1 MQMALTS
8 PARDALAKLHRAP
21 EPEVLKPL
29 LERARLTS
37 DSRDRVLGHASG
49 LIADLRAA
57 QNKGWVNRFLQEYRL
72 NSSEGVALL
81 SLAEAFLRV
90 PDPET
95 ADLLIA
101 DKLGDADW
109 KTHAGKS
116 NSSLVNSATWGLVM
130 GRALVGEG
138 GGALKRLVARA
149 GEPFVRQA
157 VGAAMRLM
165 GEVFVMGRTID
176 EAMKRMQKPENR
188 GFTASFDMLGEAA
201 RTKADAERYFAAYF
215 EAIRA
220 VGRNPGAGHSIS
232 VKLSALHPR
241 YEVPQWEKCVPEL
254 TDMLAQL
261 ASEAAS
267 QNIALTVDA
276 EESERLEMSLEIIG
290 DVARRPELR
299 GWDGYG
305 MAVQAYGKRAR
316 AVIHWADMLGRP
328 MNVRLVKGAY
338 WDSEIKRT
346 QVEGLEEYPLF
357 TRKAATDVSYL
368 ACARDMLEATHIRPA
383 FASHNALTV
392 ATILE
397 WAGDARDFEF
407 QRLHGMGEG
416 LYERLVREEGYRCRI
431 YAPVGGHRDLL
442 AYLVRRLLENGANSS
457 FVHQLADEHLSDEEL
472 LADPVEK
479 IAAVGGTRH
488 PSIPAPIDLMGE
500 WRNSEGIDLNDRAI
514 LRDTARAIAAS
525 PVDNRG
531 TDAVHADPRRASG
544 RGKRAIEAWRTA
556 DSAVHDAVT
565 RAQAAY
571 PAWDARPVEERAAI
585 VERYADLLEERRV
598 ELMALCVKE
607 AFKTIPDALGEIREA
622 ADFCRYY
629 AMQARRILPPRVL
642 PGPTGERNELRLE
655 GRGTWATVAPWN
667 FPLAIFTGQNIAA
680 LVTGNTVVA
689 KPAPQT
695 PLIARAAVEL
705 AYEAGVPRDAY
716 MLVTGGADVGA
727 ELISDTRIAGVAF
740 TGSTATAKRIA
751 HSLLVDDER
760 PIIPLIAE
768 TGGINAM
775 IVDSTALPEQVV
787 MDVVTSAF
795 RSAGQRCSAL
805 RLLLVQEDVAPTI
818 VEMLRGAMELL
829 VIGDPGDPRTDVPP
843 VIDRDAYDRLMGY
856 RETMRPRWLKTVDVP
871 AEGLFVPPTLIGL
884 DSVDDL
890 GREWFGPILHMA
902 TWRAGELVET
912 IERVNAKKF
921 GLTMGL
927 HSRIARSA
935 EIAERKA
942 RIGNLYINRSMIG
955 AVVGSQP
962 FGGEGLSGTGPKA
975 GGPNYLPRFCA
986 ERAIS
991 VDTTSSGG
999 NATLLSLDEGG
1010 I

>member
-1 MQMALTS
+1 
-8 PARDALAKLHRAP
+8 
-21 EPEVLKPL
+21 
-29 LERARLTS
+29 
-37 DSRDRVLGHASG
+37 
-49 LIADLRAA
+49 
-57 QNKGWVNRFLQEYRL
+57 
-72 NSSEGVALL
+72 
-81 SLAEAFLRV
+81 
-90 PDPET
+90 
-95 ADLLIA
+95 
-101 DKLGDADW
+101 
-109 KTHAGKS
+109 
-116 NSSLVNSATWGLVM
+116 
-130 GRALVGEG
+130 
-138 GGALKRLVARA
+138 
-149 GEPFVRQA
+149 
-157 VGAAMRLM
+157 
-165 GEVFVMGRTID
+165 
-176 EAMKRMQKPENR
+176 
-188 GFTASFDMLGEAA
+188 
-201 RTKADAERYFAAYF
+201 
-215 EAIRA
+215 
-220 VGRNPGAGHSIS
+220 
-232 VKLSALHPR
+232 
-241 YEVPQWEKCVPEL
+241 
-254 TDMLAQL
+254 
-261 ASEAAS
+261 
-267 QNIALTVDA
+267 
-276 EESERLEMSLEIIG
+276 
-290 DVARRPELR
+290 
-299 GWDGYG
+299 
-305 MAVQAYGKRAR
+305 
-316 AVIHWADMLGRP
+316 
-328 MNVRLVKGAY
+328 
-338 WDSEIKRT
+338 
-346 QVEGLEEYPLF
+346 
-357 TRKAATDVSYL
+357 
-368 ACARDMLEATHIRPA
+368 
-383 FASHNALTV
+383 
-392 ATILE
+392 
-397 WAGDARDFEF
+397 
-407 QRLHGMGEG
+407 
-416 LYERLVREEGYRCRI
+416 
-431 YAPVGGHRDLL
+431 
-442 AYLVRRLLENGANSS
+442 
-457 FVHQLADEHLSDEEL
+457 
-472 LADPVEK
+472 
-479 IAAVGGTRH
+479 
-488 PSIPAPIDLMGE
+488 
-500 WRNSEGIDLNDRAI
+500 
-514 LRDTARAIAAS
+514 
-525 PVDNRG
+525 
-531 TDAVHADPRRASG
+531 
-544 RGKRAIEAWRTA
+544 
-556 DSAVHDAVT
+556 
-565 RAQAAY
+565 
-571 PAWDARPVEERAAI
+571 
-585 VERYADLLEERRV
+585 
-598 ELMALCVKE
+598 
-607 AFKTIPDALGEIREA
+607 
-622 ADFCRYY
+622 
-629 AMQARRILPPRVL
+629 
-642 PGPTGERNELRLE
+642 
-655 GRGTWATVAPWN
+655 
-667 FPLAIFTGQNIAA
+667 